1 MPPCAPPFAG
11 HAAPDA
17 PGSSV
22 CEDPS
27 QQILNHPLS
36 RLIWVD
42 QPRLVYIYLEHH
54 HQRRTVG
61 TKDIINQSSQN
72 LLADVTFPV
81 NFERLET
88 FEITQFYLF
97 DFELTPVYIFV
108 VQCTS
113 TYRRYVALSKEYAHE
128 IIDLIL

>member
-1 MPPCAPPFAG
+1 M
-11 HAAPDA
+11 
-17 PGSSV
+17 
-22 CEDPS
+22 
-27 QQILNHPLS
+27 
-36 RLIWVD
+36 
-42 QPRLVYIYLEHH
+42 
-54 HQRRTVG
+54 G

-81 NFERLET
+81 NFGRHET